1 MNRKERGF
9 TMVELMLAMAL
20 VTFIFLFTLT
30 VLTQLLTTYNRGLAL
45 TQINQAIR
53 QLDNDIGK
61 ELRFSSPGA
70 FNNKYYDSSGNVTA
84 NLKESA
90 AGVFCTGTV
99 AYVWNVGNNGV
110 FTYKGTNEA
119 VRLVRIA
126 GAAANGVYCTGTT
139 REIPKGNNSVDV
151 GSLSIKSEDTTS
163 LLGSQAMVLRAIV
176 SGGTHVGRTF
186 WFNGRMITCRELGAV
201 YTDNGNPVPATEIGA
216 GVCSGTG
223 RLVKVQ
229 FALSTAGEF
238 RASIIEGEEGSADER
253 ITCENTAHAGQYC
266 SFGEFNSV
274 VYLRGK

>member
-1 MNRKERGF
+1 MNKKERGF

-20 VTFIFLFTLT
+20 VAFIFLFTLT
-30 VLTQLLTTYNRGLAL
+30 VLTQLLTTYNKGLAL

-61 ELRFSSPGA
+61 GLRFSSPGA
-70 FNNKYYDSSGNVTA
+70 FNSKYYDTSGNVVVSP
-84 NLKESA
+84 NEVA
-90 AGVFCTGTV
+90 AGVFCTGTI
-99 AYVWNVGNNGV
+99 AYVWNIGENVV
-110 FTYKGTNEA
+110 FTYAGTTNEA
-119 VRLVRIA
+119 VRLVRVVGA
-126 GAAANGVYCTGTT
+126 GADGAYCTQNTKK
-139 REIPKGNNSVDV
+139 IPKGNDNVTV
-151 GSLSIKSEDTTS
+151 GGGLVITSEDTTN

-176 SGGTHVGRTF
+176 NGGTHVGKTF
-186 WFNGRMITCRELGAV
+186 WFNGSMITCGEGGAV
-201 YTDNGNPVPATEIGA
+201 YTGTTITVPNINPS
-216 GVCSGTG
+216 VCSGAG

-238 RASIIEGEEGSADER
+238 RASIEGEGTADER